1 MKLTTRL
8 AALLAFSSAVTFAAT
23 WSGPLVDSNCYAAEE
38 RNVNPTDTET
48 FVDRDGGR
56 EIRYCSPTH
65 KTKTFA
71 VVAPDGQEL
80 NFDSAGNA
88 KAGELVRN
96 VNKRRRLE
104 VVVSGQVSGET
115 IQVDSLSAAPSP

>member
-1 MKLTTRL
+1 MNLTMRL

-23 WSGPLVDSNCYAAEE
+23 WSGPLVDSKCYAAEE

-48 FVDRDGGR
+48 FVDRDGGN

-65 KTKTFA
+65 KTKSFA
-71 VVAPDGQEL
+71 LIAADGREL

-88 KAGELVRN
+88 KAAEMVGN
-96 VNKRRRLE
+96 VNKRRRL
-104 VVVSGQVSGET
+104 VVEVSGEMSGDT
-115 IQVDSLSAAPSP
+115 IKVDSISAAPSP